1 MEKCYN
7 VMVTGKVQDIGL
19 RSLIEDVARLLDLKG
34 FAFNDPDGSVK
45 MVCCGDS
52 GEISNFLKEIR
63 TRGEQKGAL
72 IEDIR
77 KEEIPYHIY
86 LPQRFIRLYTDELE
100 DTNRKLD
107 VGIGILK
114 DIKRDTSILPEIKGD
129 TSAIKVGID
138 TMNAKFDTLNMNF
151 DSFIVEQKEHNQWM
165 KYHLI
170 KMDEHNMRM
179 DEHNKH
185 LEKILEKLDA
195 GK

>member
-52 GEISNFLKEIR
+52 SEISNFLKEIQI
-63 TRGEQKGAL
+63 RGEQKGAL
-72 IEDIR
+72 IEDIK

-86 LPQRFIRLYTDELE
+86 LPQRFIRLYTDELA

-114 DIKRDTSILPEIKGD
+114 DIKRDTSALPEINSK
-129 TSAIKVGID
+129 
-138 TMNAKFDTLNMNF
+138 F
-151 DSFIVEQKEHNQWM
+151 DSFITEQKEHNQWM
-165 KYHLI
+165 KEHFI
-170 KMDEHNMRM
+170 KMDEHNMRVDEHNKRM

-185 LEKILEKLDA
+185 LEKILDKLAA

>member
-1 MEKCYN
+1 MKCYN

-63 TRGEQKGAL
+63 IRGEQKGAL

-107 VGIGILK
+107 VGVEILRN
-114 DIKRDTSILPEIKGD
+114 IKSDTSVLLEINSK
-129 TSAIKVGID
+129 
-138 TMNAKFDTLNMNF
+138 F
-151 DSFIVEQKEHNQWM
+151 DSFITEQKEHNQWM
-165 KYHLI
+165 KNHLI

-185 LEKILEKLDA
+185 LEKILEKLA
-195 GK
+195 EK